1 MAYPIE
7 PTEGQIIPLDT
18 VFAENNT
25 ARVEMSDQELLD
37 GYNNDGEI
45 ETALTSR
52 PDANRFNNFLYQM
65 HNTLIYVLKAV
76 REIISD
82 KISSTG
88 GVMSGVLNMG
98 NKKIT
103 NLGTPTLDTDATTKQ
118 YVDNA
123 MNGNTMWISEIKM
136 LAYPSI
142 PTLPQDVEIVPCDGR
157 ALSRTA
163 YSELFSL
170 IGTAFGNGD
179 GSTTFNIPDY
189 RGLFL
194 RGWAGGSGRDSG
206 RIYGTIQQ
214 SGSPNITGKFGCVEE
229 WEIRPAEGAF
239 AYDSYVG
246 YAGPGNTDSQ
256 ALVSFDASRVS
267 NVYQNGLNEIRP
279 TNSTVYYVI
288 RIK

>member
-157 ALSRTA
+157 TLSRTA

-214 SGSPNITGKFGCVEE
+214 SGVPNITGMCG
-229 WEIRPAEGAF
+229 EILHAELFTGAF
-239 AYDSYVG
+239 Y
-246 YAGPGNTDSQ
+246 NTQYIGGRNYPTGVHS
-256 ALVSFDASRVS
+256 SGFCMIDASRVS
-267 NVYQNGLNEIRP
+267 NVYQNGLTEVRP